1 MLLGNTAGRN
11 HKSLVRCAQSDLN
24 PIWLWLRTAL
34 LRFQPPYL
42 FDRSGTQVTASTTEI
57 SRCRSLAR
65 AQAASEQPVVAAN
78 GDGPDRVLDP
88 IVVYGPLPVIGEAD
102 ECCPT
107 LEAVVQ
113 RLCSGRS
120 VGHLAPCR
128 RSRHPGRNERAR
140 QRGYR
145 RNRRPPPSC
154 FLRPRWHIWPP
165 APAPAAR
172 WWGCG
177 SGVFGGLG

>member
-1 MLLGNTAGRN
+1 MLLGNSAGRN
-11 HKSLVRCAQSDLN
+11 QKSLVRCAQSDLN

-34 LRFQPPYL
+34 LRYQPPYL
-42 FDRSGTQVTASTTEI
+42 FDRSGTKVIASTTEL
-57 SRCRSLAR
+57 SRLCRAPPAMLQQFNDAAVRLGWQAPEHIIDVCPWVVPVHARSL
-65 AQAASEQPVVAAN
+65 
-78 GDGPDRVLDP
+78 
-88 IVVYGPLPVIGEAD
+88 